1 MKLFNRKIKS
11 MIALV
16 LALLALMPN
25 MALAQ
30 EAQEATKR
38 GPLALSIDAPSAI
51 IMEASSGEVI
61 FEQNGSERRA
71 PASVTKVMT
80 MLLVYEAL
88 DQNRITL
95 GDIVTTSENAAGMGG
110 SQVYLEVGEKQTVED
125 LLKSVVIASG
135 NDAAVALAE
144 FISGSEES
152 FVDLMNKKA
161 EQLGMKDTSFKNP
174 CGLDAQGHFST
185 AHDIALMSR
194 ELINKYPQVKD
205 VATIWMDTIIHKTA
219 RGEEEF
225 GLTNT
230 NKMVKWYDGTTG
242 LKTGSTGE
250 ALYCLSA
257 TATRGDMELITVVLG
272 ADNSSIRF
280 QESMKMMDYG
290 FANYKVVKG
299 ELVGTVVGEVAV
311 KKGKTPTAQAVVAEL
326 VSNVTEKG
334 NNTEITSEITL
345 HDDIKAPLAAGD
357 VIGEIIYTYEGEEI
371 GRSPLLAEEAVERAS
386 FIEMTK
392 RTFDTWFK

>member
-11 MIALV
+11 MIALI

-30 EAQEATKR
+30 EATKR
-38 GPLALSIDAPSAI
+38 GPLALSIEAPSAI

-88 DQNRITL
+88 DQNRIAL

-125 LLKSVVIASG
+125 LLKAVVIASG

-345 HDDIKAPLAAGD
+345 YDDIKAPLAAGD
-357 VIGEIIYTYEGEEI
+357 VVGEIIYTYEGEEI

-386 FIEMTK
+386 FVEMTK

>member
-11 MIALV
+11 MIALI

-25 MALAQ
+25 MAL
-30 EAQEATKR
+30 AQEATKR

-88 DQNRITL
+88 DQNRIAL

-125 LLKSVVIASG
+125 LLKAVVIASG

-345 HDDIKAPLAAGD
+345 YDDIKAPLAAGD
-357 VIGEIIYTYEGEEI
+357 VVGEIIYTYEGEEI

-386 FIEMTK
+386 FVEMTK